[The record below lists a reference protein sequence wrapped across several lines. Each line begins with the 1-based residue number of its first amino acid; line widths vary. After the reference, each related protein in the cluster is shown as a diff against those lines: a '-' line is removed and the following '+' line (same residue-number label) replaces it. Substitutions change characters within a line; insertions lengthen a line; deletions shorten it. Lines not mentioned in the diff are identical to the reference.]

1 MRAADVG
8 RICLLAAAAAAW
20 PIAGAAVSHTKVVD
34 FVTVARADPYARPS
48 DVPAVSVSADGR
60 FVAFSSNARL
70 APGDGNTASDLYVL
84 DRVTGSVSLET
95 PVTGEHS
102 GSASAPQLSAS
113 GRFLVYEALAVTA
126 GIPARSIMLRDRLAG
141 VTRALP
147 GRVAPQSGSRS
158 PRISSAGDRVAF
170 SSSATDLVEG
180 ADANGPG
187 EDVYVFDVVSARY
200 ERVSVDNRGRQSATG
215 TSFGPAMS
223 ADGRYVAFSSNARLD
238 DASIASEKRGAIVNV
253 FLRDTLRGITIRI
266 SVAAGDSLANGPS
279 YDPSVSDDGRYVAFV
294 SEATNLVKG
303 RDANRAADVFVRDTV
318 RNVTQLISRR
328 VSGGTANGPSTQP
341 RISADGSIVVFQ
353 SDASDMVCAERCAL
367 ADRDINLV
375 SDIFACDRTSGA
387 VRRISRGT
395 GPWMEPSVGPATD
408 ASGTVVAFS
417 SRHPRDASDNQEDF
431 DLFVWS
437 PRPPD

>member
-1 MRAADVG
+1 M
-8 RICLLAAAAAAW
+8 
-20 PIAGAAVSHTKVVD
+20 
-34 FVTVARADPYARPS
+34 
-48 DVPAVSVSADGR
+48 
-60 FVAFSSNARL
+60 
-70 APGDGNTASDLYVL
+70 
-84 DRVTGSVSLET
+84 
-95 PVTGEHS
+95 
-102 GSASAPQLSAS
+102 
-113 GRFLVYEALAVTA
+113 
-126 GIPARSIMLRDRLAG
+126 
-141 VTRALP
+141 
-147 GRVAPQSGSRS
+147 
-158 PRISSAGDRVAF
+158 AF

-266 SVAAGDSLANGPS
+266 SVAAGESLANGPS

-341 RISADGSIVVFQ
+341 RISTDGSIVVFQ